1 MRSGDWLS
9 IARMTLRG
17 NSEEDSSLKKCA
29 VLLPGLSY
37 RMPLGSSASD
47 SFDSKR
53 QRALPIARANAN
65 MKTFTP
71 DSSIASD
78 VIASANYGDRN
89 MDRLPDM
96 VVLHYTG
103 MPDVEGAIAKLCTA
117 GTDVSAHYIV
127 LEDGRI
133 IQCVPEAKR
142 AWHAGVAFWGGEE
155 DINSCSIGVEIVNKG
170 HDWGYPEFPLRQIAA
185 VIALCRGIMLRR
197 KVPSHRVLAH
207 SDVAPFRKKDPG
219 EKFPWHSLANS
230 GVGHW
235 VQPAP
240 IVRGETLRLGSA
252 GNDVRDLQQALA
264 RYGYG
269 VPVNGKYDTATLEVV
284 TAFQRH
290 FRPGRVD
297 GIVDHSTLT
306 TLQSLLVS
314 LPTDASAVAAR

>member
-1 MRSGDWLS
+1 
-9 IARMTLRG
+9 
-17 NSEEDSSLKKCA
+17 
-29 VLLPGLSY
+29 
-37 RMPLGSSASD
+37 
-47 SFDSKR
+47 
-53 QRALPIARANAN
+53 

-96 VVLHYTG
+96 IVLHYTG

-170 HDWGYPEFPLRQIAA
+170 HDWGYPDFPLRQVAA

-306 TLQSLLVS
+306 TLRSLLVS